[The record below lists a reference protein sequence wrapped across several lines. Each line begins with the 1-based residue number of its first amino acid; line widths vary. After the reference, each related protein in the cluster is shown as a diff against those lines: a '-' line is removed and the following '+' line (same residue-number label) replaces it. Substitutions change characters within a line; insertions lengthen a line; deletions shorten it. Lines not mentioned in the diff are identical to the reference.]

1 MLLEGGSMKKEWLV
15 KTLASGIVVLF
26 IGTGVVSAF
35 NVNLAEKSNTTI
47 IIKKLV
53 SSWYSRNPIY
63 YPYFNVKNSNIID
76 GVEDDIIEF
85 NAESNE
91 SIYIIKVSNP
101 NEMRLEHLSWNVS
114 QNAIGKK
121 WSSGA
126 FDASCQVY
134 DESVYNGLVP
144 LMLTGDYDWN
154 TEFNQLQY
162 LHLQFDNLI
171 NYTYDHRIK
180 KEFDNESIF
189 SAEFDY
195 PFVSSIIPPGTWYL
209 VFSSV
214 IYDLEQTDVST
225 EQTIRIIFSGNCS
238 ELNISTAEGGKIH
251 VFLLED
257 YTANVIISRSNV
269 LELMFN
275 GKKGFHVE
283 NTLFYWYT
291 AFPMMRG
298 FWKLKWITPS
308 GIKTFHLLVVRGRLF
323 YDENSTDGSIWGM
336 GKSGDYQIIADY
348 LDYSRT
354 ILGCWGA
361 IPALYPIF
369 VGLDINLP

>member
-1 MLLEGGSMKKEWLV
+1 MKKEWLV
-15 KTLASGIVVLF
+15 KTLALGVVVLF
-26 IGTGVVSAF
+26 ISTGVVSAF
-35 NVNLAEKSNTTI
+35 NVNLTDESNTKT

-53 SSWYSRNPIY
+53 SAQSSRYPIY
-63 YPYFNVKNSNIID
+63 YPYFDVRNSNIID

-85 NAESNE
+85 NAESNK

-101 NEMRLEHLSWNVS
+101 YEMRLEHLSWNIS
-114 QNAIGKK
+114 QDTIGNQR
-121 WSSGA
+121 SSGA
-126 FDASCQVY
+126 YWAGCQIY
-134 DESVYNGLVP
+134 DESEYDGLVP
-144 LMLTGDYDWN
+144 LMTTGNYEWN

-171 NYTYDHRIK
+171 NYTYDNRIK

-195 PFVSSIIPPGTWYL
+195 PFVDAIIPPGTWYL

-214 IYDLEQTDVST
+214 IYDLDQTQVLT

-251 VFLLED
+251 VFLLEN
-257 YTANVIISRSNV
+257 YTANFIISKSNV
-269 LELMFN
+269 LELMIN
-275 GKKGFHVE
+275 GKKSFHVE

-291 AFPMMRG
+291 AFPMIRG
-298 FWKLKWITPS
+298 FWKLKWITPN
-308 GIKTFHLLVVRGRLF
+308 GIKTFRLLVVRGRLF
-323 YDENSTDGSIWGM
+323 YDENSTDGSIWGK
-336 GKSGDYQIIADY
+336 GKSGDYQILTNY

-354 ILGCWGA
+354 ILGRWGA
-361 IPALYPIF
+361 TPAVYPIF
-369 VGLDINLP
+369 VGLDITLP